1 MPRHRF
7 FRPLLAGL
15 VAATATVAGLP
26 SVGAP
31 PSTPTYSN
39 PLMSDIAQAFSDAGL
54 IRAKDGAWYAYAT
67 NTSLTRENAQN
78 GGPQHLIPM
87 VRSTDLVHWTF
98 LGDAF
103 SQANHP
109 QWAGWPQKGYWAPD
123 VRYVDGEYYM
133 YYSAPGSTSLD
144 AAIGLATAPTPAGP
158 WTDVGHPV
166 VNFVKD
172 SEVMEIDPMMFI
184 DSDGTKYLY
193 YGSFRKGGIHVVKLT
208 ADGRNTVGESTQV
221 VSGERGEGTW
231 VQKRGPWYYLFYS
244 GYGCCMGTDGGGGYP
259 VLAGRSASPTG
270 PFVDE
275 NGRSLTSDRP
285 GGSIVNS
292 FNGNSLNATGH
303 NAITVDRSGQEW
315 NIVNSDIRADRTWGG
330 RPQSMDRLDWVGG
343 WPTVRAGQ
351 WTSDTP
357 QPAPD
362 TNATV
367 GSSFD
372 SSDLTGWRSVAG
384 SWTSDDGYAASTS
397 PSGLLVSE
405 KSGTADYRVEAD
417 LRTSSGPAGVVFGYR
432 SSRNYA
438 VVWLDPQRGVLRV
451 EQRVGGKIVS
461 TTERPLYQ
469 GFRYDTWHSVTV
481 EVRNGRAAVQVAPS
495 FGDNPLGE
503 IDVQLAP
510 GLSGPAQFGLTG
522 TAQGDNLAMARL
534 YQPVTRK
541 VADPKVGPLLPAYSD
556 EFTGT
561 DPRWQWTGA
570 NQGQVADGQLNW
582 DTQATN
588 LSTDATVALRD
599 APEGDFTVE
608 TKLTLPFASTTG
620 NGRAGLIAWT
630 SRTSSLQL
638 APTRTNAVQQTFLWP
653 GADPSPWP
661 EAIQLGPSADTMWLR
676 LRHTTRDGQH
686 LFQAATSLDGK
697 HWQWGSY
704 WYLPAGPLKFGLISM
719 GGAGSTAH
727 FDYVRTYGA
736 AS

>member
-1 MPRHRF
+1 MPRNRF

-15 VAATATVAGLP
+15 VAATVTVAGLP
-26 SVGAP
+26 SVGAA
-31 PSTPTYSN
+31 PSRPTYTN
-39 PLMSDIAQAFSDAGL
+39 PLMSDVAQAFSDAGL

-78 GGPQHLIPM
+78 GGPAHLIPV

-103 SQANHP
+103 SEANHP

-193 YGSFRKGGIHVVKLT
+193 YGSFRKGGIHVVRLT
-208 ADGRNTVGESTQV
+208 ADGRNTAGESTQV

-244 GYGCCMGTDGGGGYP
+244 GYGCCMGSDGGGGYP
-259 VLAGRSASPTG
+259 LLAGRSTSPTG

-275 NGRSLTSDRP
+275 NGRSLTSNQP

-292 FNGNSLNATGH
+292 FNGNSLDATGH

-315 NIVNSDIRADRTWGG
+315 NLVNSDIRADHSWGG

-357 QPAPD
+357 QPAAD
-362 TNATV
+362 AAWTV

-372 SSDLTGWRSVAG
+372 SSDLAGWRAVAG
-384 SWTSDDGYAASTS
+384 EWTGNDGYAASTS
-397 PSGLLVSE
+397 PSALLVSQ

-417 LRTSSGPAGVVFGYR
+417 LRTSSGPAGLVFGYR
-432 SSRNYA
+432 SARNYA
-438 VVWLDPQRGVLRV
+438 VAWLDPQRGVLRV
-451 EQRVGGKIVS
+451 DQRVGGKVVS

-495 FGDNPLGE
+495 IGDNPLGE

-510 GLSGPAQFGLTG
+510 GLTGPAQLGLTG
-522 TAQGDNLAMARL
+522 TAQGDNLAMNKL
-534 YQPVTRK
+534 YQPVTHK
-541 VADPKVGPLLPAYSD
+541 IADPQVGKLLPGYSD
-556 EFTGT
+556 EFTGQDT
-561 DPRWQWTGA
+561 GWQWTGP
-570 NQGQVADGQLNW
+570 NQGQVANGQLNW

-599 APEGDFTVE
+599 APDGDFTVE

-630 SRTSSLQL
+630 SRTNSLQL
-638 APTRTNAVQQTFLWP
+638 APTRTNAVQQAFLWP

-736 AS
+736 SS